1 MHDLRHTVATRMA
14 ENGTPEGTMLSMLGH
29 MSRAMLERYSH
40 IRMTAKRAAVENLM
54 LEISPISDGVVT
66 QVSTFEKRSVVQ

>member
-14 ENGTPEGTMLSMLGH
+14 EDGVPEGTMLALLGH

-40 IRMTAKRAAVENLM
+40 VRMAAKRTAVDCLT
-54 LEISPISDGVVT
+54 LEIEPVSDGVVT
-66 QVSTFEKRSVVQ
+66 KISTVVSPAIVQ